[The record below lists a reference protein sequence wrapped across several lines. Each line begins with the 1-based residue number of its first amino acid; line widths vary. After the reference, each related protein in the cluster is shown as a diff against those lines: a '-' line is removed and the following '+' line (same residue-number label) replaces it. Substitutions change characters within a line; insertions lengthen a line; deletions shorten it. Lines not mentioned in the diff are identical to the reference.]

1 MVERADARGSRLR
14 LEQPC
19 AAWWWWRVAVVAAVC
34 GPDQYSLQWAA
45 VGGETQRQH
54 HPCPQQSYSQQPPL
68 HSSVSAV
75 STVLLYLAH
84 RIPDIVALSEIR
96 R

>member
-1 MVERADARGSRLR
+1 MVCMTAPGCCSVVSLVERADTRGSRLR

-19 AAWWWWRVAVVAAVC
+19 AAWRWWWRVAVVAVAVC

-54 HPCPQQSYSQQPPL
+54 HLCPQ
-68 HSSVSAV
+68 
-75 STVLLYLAH
+75 
-84 RIPDIVALSEIR
+84 
-96 R
+96 